1 MNNSFL
7 YRIGVIIYALCI
19 GYFGVNGLMH
29 ASEMAGYH
37 LVPDYMPGG
46 AKIWI
51 YITSTC
57 LVLAAISFLIGK
69 YTRLAALLLTAFL
82 VIVILTVQIPGIHNG
97 DLTGLI
103 KDSAMAGGALMIA
116 GKG

>member
-7 YRIGVIIYALCI
+7 FRIGVIIYALCI
-19 GYFGVNGLMH
+19 GYFGVNGLMD
-29 ASEMAGYH
+29 ASDMAGYH
-37 LVPDYMPGG
+37 LVPDYMPGA

-51 YITSTC
+51 YMTSTC

-69 YTRLAALLLTAFL
+69 YTRIAALLLTAFL
-82 VIVILTVQIPGIHNG
+82 VIVILTVQIPHVQNG
-97 DLTGLI
+97 NLTDLI